1 MRSAVPLL
9 RESPAEGG
17 GLSAQRDGAE
27 SSEIHAGRDEHGSA
41 SLAGGGFERVGDGAS
56 TSKRSRITR
65 T

>member
-27 SSEIHAGRDEHGSA
+27 PSEIHAGRDEYG
-41 SLAGGGFERVGDGAS
+41 
-56 TSKRSRITR
+56 
-65 T
+65 